1 MAILRCPPLA
11 EKFSTHLG
19 GGQETIWNFKS
30 PLNLKYYLLNS
41 FTHLMR
47 FSYGSFILIVR
58 INSQVKRDPQPLSQG
73 KRMTGARRSFY
84 TENMSSRGFWVTY
97 FSPRQG
103 RGKLFFNICTY
114 FARNLYSMGS
124 DCNAGIVYLKTAS
137 WDRDA
142 VQELLLA

>member
-1 MAILRCPPLA
+1 MCCVVTGQYSNLLFDIHCLI
-11 EKFSTHLG
+11 FYSNHLLLH
-19 GGQETIWNFKS
+19 TVIH
-30 PLNLKYYLLNS
+30 KYYLLNS

-58 INSQVKRDPQPLSQG
+58 INSQVKRDSQPLSQG
-73 KRMTGARRSFY
+73 KRITGARRSFY
-84 TENMSSRGFWVTY
+84 TESMSSRGFCVTY

-114 FARNLYSMGS
+114 FARNLYSMGA
-124 DCNAGIVYLKTAS
+124 DCDACIVYLKSAS

-142 VQELLLA
+142 IQELLLA